1 MSNSLCKS
9 SVTYQDVIVD
19 VIQNVRDNCL
29 EDGLDEAVLQE
40 LKSLWETKLAASKA
54 VEEVREVDKLIVHN
68 KAQKLQQ
75 QQQNYL
81 NQIVQQQNQAKQL
94 VGQVPPN
101 NHIPQG
107 IAFPE
112 WRRVPVQLT
121 IPSSPGCATG
131 EQRVLGIEV
140 PEVFLQ
146 GHHLKSILTGPII
159 SATLNLPLEAA
170 TTFLQDQVNNAF
182 LKHQQSTNFVNINMN
197 VTPSIVQT
205 DGCTEEPIINYI
217 DKEQIG
223 GYKRRTNEL
232 FRSKKHRWNCRIFGQ
247 LPLIAELVPKPE
259 IEISPNIGRHKTCNK
274 TTPTTFLYKSNI
286 STNMLHK
293 IYQGDGMH
301 SSSDD
306 DDLDDEDDEI
316 NHEDDD
322 DLHEDIEEE
331 TQEVAEDEPLN
342 SEDDV
347 SDADG
352 TEESFETDNV
362 IVCQFDK
369 ITRARNR
376 WKFHLKDGIM
386 NLNGEDYVF
395 QKANGDAEW

>member
-1 MSNSLCKS
+1 MS
-9 SVTYQDVIVD
+9 
-19 VIQNVRDNCL
+19 R
-29 EDGLDEAVLQE
+29 
-40 LKSLWETKLAASKA
+40 
-54 VEEVREVDKLIVHN
+54 
-68 KAQKLQQ
+68 AQKLQQQQ

-81 NQIVQQQNQAKQL
+81 NQIAQQQSQNKQL
-94 VGQVPPN
+94 VGQVAPN

-107 IAFPE
+107 VAFPE
-112 WRRVPVQLT
+112 WKRVPVQLT
-121 IPSSPGCATG
+121 IPAPPGCGTE

-170 TTFLQDQVNNAF
+170 TSFLQDQVNNAF
-182 LKHQQSTNFVNINMN
+182 LKHQQSTNIININ
-197 VTPSIVQT
+197 SILQT
-205 DGCTEEPIINYI
+205 DGCDDLPKKSSSYS
-217 DKEQIG
+217 
-223 GYKRRTNEL
+223 RRA
-232 FRSKKHRWNCRIFGQ
+232 FKKKHTKQISEATKR
-247 LPLIAELVPKPE
+247 LPQ
-259 IEISPNIGRHKTCNK
+259 T
-274 TTPTTFLYKSNI
+274 
-286 STNMLHK
+286 
-293 IYQGDGMH
+293 DGTH
-301 SSSDD
+301 SSSDEY
-306 DDLDDEDDEI
+306 DLDDDDDED
-316 NHEDDD
+316 NDNADDN
-322 DLHEDIEEE
+322 DLIDEIEEE
-331 TQEVAEDEPLN
+331 VQDVAEDEPLN

-352 TEESFETDNV
+352 TEDSFETDNV

>member
-9 SVTYQDVIVD
+9 SVFKTYQEVIND
-19 VIQNVRDNCL
+19 AIENVREHFL
-29 EDGLDEAVLQE
+29 EDGIDEAVLQE
-40 LKSLWETKLAASKA
+40 LKALWETKLAATKA
-54 VEEVREVDKLIVHN
+54 VEEVKETDKIIAVS
-68 KAQKLQQ
+68 KSQKLQQ
-75 QQQNYL
+75 QHQQQNYV
-81 NQIVQQQNQAKQL
+81 NQLAQQQLNKQL

-107 IAFPE
+107 IALTE

-121 IPSSPGCATG
+121 IPSPPGCGTG
-131 EQRVLGIEV
+131 EQRILGIEV

-159 SATLNLPLEAA
+159 SQTLNLPLNAA

-182 LKHQQSTNFVNINMN
+182 VKHQQSTNIINVNMGMN
-197 VTPSIVQT
+197 QSIVQT
-205 DGCTEEPIINYI
+205 DGYVTSEEENCASN
-217 DKEQIG
+217 KF
-223 GYKRRTNEL
+223 GYTKRLKNKSIFQSKRKTRRKLDSKVFKKQQEL
-232 FRSKKHRWNCRIFGQ
+232 
-247 LPLIAELVPKPE
+247 
-259 IEISPNIGRHKTCNK
+259 
-274 TTPTTFLYKSNI
+274 
-286 STNMLHK
+286 K
-293 IYQGDGMH
+293 IYQGDGTN
-301 SSSDD
+301 SSSDEI
-306 DDLDDEDDEI
+306 DLDDEDDDEE
-316 NHEDDD
+316 NENDDD
-322 DLHEDIEEE
+322 EDLNYDIENDS
-331 TQEVAEDEPLN
+331 QGAHEDEPLN
-342 SEDDV
+342 SEDDI

-386 NLNGEDYVF
+386 NLNGSDYVF